1 MDTKKEIPILTTEEE
16 MLRFVMDSSHEM
28 VLLSDSENWEMRY
41 ANRPALDF
49 AAHRGEDYHG
59 KPCYWYM
66 MGKESPCPFCPQLVK
81 ESPIPQASEV
91 DNGKQVYAVHTRQVR
106 WKGKEAFMESVS
118 DITELR
124 RSRRI
129 FESQMHTLL
138 ASLADATGVVHLDVT
153 GNRCISK
160 GGAVKVMERLPEDK
174 AICEILHHIVE
185 FIPDMVARKE
195 IYETFSRKAML
206 AAYEEGKVEI
216 VKDMESTSGGKG
228 MTHVRLTGRLLM
240 NPENSH
246 LECILYGRD
255 ITKRILAQKKQEE
268 KEKEQLSIFYG
279 LSRDFRNVYLLS
291 LQTERVSV
299 LKMDGYIMPGLS
311 HDTTISYPYTET
323 TLRYIKTRVYAEDQE
338 QMKQVFS
345 LAAIK
350 KALQTSSEYTGTY
363 RVQNEG
369 KPCYFQYR
377 YIHLGKEGKV
387 IMAFRN
393 VNALFIEEQK
403 KQKQLADAL
412 EKAKQ
417 SNIAKTTFLNSM
429 SHDIRTPL
437 NAILGFTALAMNHL
451 GQEHLLED
459 HLNKIALA
467 GNHLLVL
474 INDVLD
480 MSRIESG
487 TTKLAEETVYL
498 PQLLEDMRVLM
509 LNDISAKEQ
518 ILHWDIGNLPYPY
531 VILDPMKV
539 KKVLLNMLSNA
550 VKFTREGG
558 CVRLAVTEEANQQT
572 GYAQLCFSIQ
582 DSGIGMKEE
591 YVKHIFEPFSREETS
606 TISGIPGTGL
616 GLAIAKHM
624 VDMMGG
630 TIEVKTRR
638 GKGSRFNVHL
648 PCRLT
653 PAPAE
658 EKEKSSMLPIIHK
671 EKGDCHH
678 ILLVEDNELNQE
690 IGKEILQL
698 AGFEVELAENG
709 LIAYEKIARSQP
721 GKYDL
726 VLMDIQMPVM
736 DGYEATRKIRKLPL
750 SYLSKIPIVALTAN
764 AFEEDKEKAF
774 RAGMNGHLAKP
785 INIPELLKTV
795 RSIV

>member
-1 MDTKKEIPILTTEEE
+1 MDTKKEIPILTSEEE

-28 VLLSDSENWEMRY
+28 VLLSDSENWDMLY
-41 ANRPALDF
+41 ANQPALDF

-66 MGKESPCPFCPQLVK
+66 MGKSSPCPFCPRLVK
-81 ESPIPQASEV
+81 GKPIPQASEV
-91 DNGKQVYAVHTRQVR
+91 DNGKQVYAVHTREVQ
-106 WKGKEAFMESVS
+106 WKGRGAFLESVS

-138 ASLADATGVVHLDVT
+138 GSLADATGVIHLDVT
-153 GNRCISK
+153 ANRCISK
-160 GGAVKVMERLPEDK
+160 GGPVRVMERLPEDK
-174 AICEILHHIVE
+174 AICEILHHIGE

-195 IYETFSRKAML
+195 IYETFSRRALL
-206 AAYEEGKVEI
+206 AAYEDGEAEI
-216 VKDMESTSGGKG
+216 VRDVESTSSGKG
-228 MTHVRLTGRLLM
+228 ISHIRLTGRLLM
-240 NPENSH
+240 NPANSH
-246 LECILYGRD
+246 LECVLYGRD
-255 ITKRILAQKKQEE
+255 ITKAINAKKEREE
-268 KEKEQLSIFYG
+268 KEREQLSIFYG
-279 LSRDFRNVYLLS
+279 LSKDFRNVYLLS
-291 LQTERVSV
+291 LQTGRVSV
-299 LKMDGYIMPGLS
+299 LKMDGYLVPGLS
-311 HDTTISYPYTET
+311 HDTTISYPYEET
-323 TLRYIKTRVYAEDQE
+323 TLRYIESRVYEEDKE

-345 LAAIK
+345 LDVIK
-350 KALQTSSEYTGTY
+350 EALKKSSEYTGTY
-363 RVQNEG
+363 RVCENG

-393 VNALFIEEQK
+393 INALFVEEQK

-498 PQLLEDMRVLM
+498 PQLLEDMRILM
-509 LNDISAKEQ
+509 QNDIAAKEQ
-518 ILHWDIGNLPYPY
+518 ILHWDIGELPYPY
-531 VILDPMKV
+531 VVLDPMKV

-558 CVRLAVTEEANQQT
+558 CVRLAVTEEANQKS

-582 DSGIGMKEE
+582 DSGIGMRED

-630 TIEVKTRR
+630 TIEVKTRQ

-653 PAPAE
+653 TTPAE
-658 EKEKSSMLPIIHK
+658 AKEERQALPIIHQ
-671 EKGDCHH
+671 EKGNCHH

-698 AGFEVELAENG
+698 AGFDVELAENG
-709 LIAYEKIARSQP
+709 QIAYEKVAQSQP

-736 DGYEATRKIRKLPL
+736 DGYEATRRIRKLPL
-750 SYLSKIPIVALTAN
+750 TYLSKIPIVALTAN

-795 RSIV
+795 RNIV